1 MGLAEIG
8 NTSSAVDAGVSTALR
23 HAPAELVRCR
33 RDAEQVG
40 TCVAAETIRNV
51 VGSFGARALRLLRWA
66 RFYLRG
72 YRCSP
77 NKISL
82 ARTLARA
89 THPQRSIRLNPH
101 SIRIRSAFQCPA
113 RPSAPARPARP
124 WRGRPSMNSHRR
136 TGSGSG
142 WMERARECREGHA
155 EELEGAGLIA
165 TLSQRSV
172 RTPSVFGP
180 PQSRCRGRPHSTLSG
195 P

>member
-82 ARTLARA
+82 AGTCPSDPSP
-89 THPQRSIRLNPH
+89 TINSPQPPLDPDPIGFPVSGTPL
-101 SIRIRSAFQCPA
+101 CPC
-113 RPSAPARPARP
+113 
-124 WRGRPSMNSHRR
+124 
-136 TGSGSG
+136 
-142 WMERARECREGHA
+142 ED
-155 EELEGAGLIA
+155 
-165 TLSQRSV
+165 
-172 RTPSVFGP
+172 P
-180 PQSRCRGRPHSTLSG
+180 P
-195 P
+195 